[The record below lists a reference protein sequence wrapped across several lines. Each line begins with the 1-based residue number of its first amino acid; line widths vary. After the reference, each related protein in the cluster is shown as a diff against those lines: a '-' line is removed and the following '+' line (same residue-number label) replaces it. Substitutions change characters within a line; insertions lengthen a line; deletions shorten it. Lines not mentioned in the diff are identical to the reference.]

1 VEHSEGKG
9 GERVMAI
16 LGFQGGSPLLCR
28 LRTTLFWPRWQALM
42 CTESMSCFVGPGK
55 PSSLVTT
62 LLNRASLLQGGW
74 S

>member
-1 VEHSEGKG
+1 
-9 GERVMAI
+9 
-16 LGFQGGSPLLCR
+16 
-28 LRTTLFWPRWQALM
+28 
-42 CTESMSCFVGPGK
+42 MSCFVGPGK